1 MPVVLPVDS
10 WLPVASLR
18 DGWELING
26 QIREVDC
33 VFMPTDPTKS
43 YHHGQ
48 LERAGIDGAV
58 QEVETVGVAAVSMR
72 RIARR
77 AGVSH
82 AALAYKFGDKA
93 GIFTAVATEGFG
105 IAAEMIGAI
114 ATGPDG
120 FVHGGQ
126 TYIEFALTHR
136 GYFEVMFRPN
146 LYRGDSPELGA
157 ARSAAFGVLYDSASA
172 SLEAQRPGA
181 VTKED
186 VQGLVLA
193 GWSASHGFATL
204 ALTANLTDYLGTD
217 TAALAAQVVRGII
230 TMGELAQRASHD

>member
-1 MPVVLPVDS
+1 M
-10 WLPVASLR
+10 A
-18 DGWELING
+18 
-26 QIREVDC
+26 
-33 VFMPTDPTKS
+33 TDPGKP

-58 QEVETVGVAAVSMR
+58 EEVETVGVAAVSMR

-93 GIFTAVATEGFG
+93 GIFTAVAAEGLRLAAAM
-105 IAAEMIGAI
+105 IAAAANE
-114 ATGPDG
+114 PDG

-126 TYIEFALTHR
+126 AYIAFALTHR

-146 LYRGDSPELGA
+146 LYRGDDPDLVA
-157 ARSAAFGVLYDSASA
+157 ARAAAFDVLYGSAKA
-172 SLEAQRPGA
+172 SLEALRPGA
-181 VTKED
+181 VTDDD
-186 VQGLVLA
+186 VRGLVLA

-204 ALTANLTDYLGTD
+204 ALTANLSEYLDSD
-217 TAALAAQVVRGII
+217 TAALATQVVRGII
-230 TMGELAQRASHD
+230 TMGELAQRAVPGQSADTGGFSEA